1 MENRAPNKLKKRMI
15 IALVVVVCLVPI
27 LLGISYL
34 VDYLENKSKIV
45 EEQVIDYDWHEAD
58 FSENIYED
66 PEYLSLIEY
75 GFISYT
81 DGSVTLLID
90 KDSAKTYGDD
100 IEFMVKYLYSIING
114 NANEYNSYFS
124 DAYYKHNN
132 KKDAF
137 TMQKI
142 YEVSLTKELVEA
154 VESKN
159 GDYTKY
165 TFVLSYRILN
175 NNGTFRKDIGDGYK
189 RQYITVTDR
198 SGELLIDGI
207 STEKIIIK

>member
-34 VDYLENKSKIV
+34 VDYLENKSKSV

>member
-1 MENRAPNKLKKRMI
+1 MM
-15 IALVVVVCLVPI
+15 IALVVVVCLVPV

-34 VDYLENKSKIV
+34 VDYLDNRSKIV
-45 EEQVIDYDWHEAD
+45 EEQVIDYDWYEAD

-66 PEYLSLIEY
+66 PEYLSLVEY

-90 KDSAKTYGDD
+90 ENSAKTYGEDV
-100 IEFMVKYLYSIING
+100 EFMVKYLYSIING

-124 DAYYKHNN
+124 DAYYKHNA
-132 KKDAF
+132 KKEAF

-142 YEVSLTKELVEA
+142 YEVSLTKELVETI
-154 VESKN
+154 ESKSGN
-159 GDYTKY
+159 YTKY

-189 RQYITVTDR
+189 RQYIMVTDR
-198 SGELLIDGI
+198 SGELLIDSI
-207 STEKIIIK
+207 STEKVIVK

>member
-34 VDYLENKSKIV
+34 VDYLENKTKIV